1 MSNPKR
7 CAACKSLRRRC
18 SKDCVLAPYFPS
30 NDPQRFA
37 YVHRI
42 FGASNI
48 SRMLMQIPVDQRA
61 EAADSMSFEAK
72 SRVKDPV
79 YGCVAVIGQLHQQIS
94 AVQRELAKTQGQ
106 LAIYTAQQQQQMVST
121 QGHYENCAACKSLR
135 RACKDDCVLAPYF
148 PSNDPQ
154 RFAYVKKIYG
164 ASNTSNML
172 KLSIVCL
179 LSANPILQEL
189 PIEQQAEAADC
200 IYFEAKS
207 RVKDPVYGCVAVIT
221 QLHQHINVVQH
232 ELAKTQG
239 ELAIYRFYTE
249 QQQMVRSRGHYGEP
263 SWLGDVNAVQ
273 QGAFH
278 FNQQSLI
285 DLLQLQ
291 DGI

>member
-79 YGCVAVIGQLHQQIS
+79 YGCVAVIGQLYQQIS

-106 LAIYTAQQQQQMVST
+106 LAIYTAQQEQQMVST
-121 QGHYENCAACKSLR
+121 QGY
-135 RACKDDCVLAPYF
+135 
-148 PSNDPQ
+148 
-154 RFAYVKKIYG
+154 
-164 ASNTSNML
+164 
-172 KLSIVCL
+172 
-179 LSANPILQEL
+179 
-189 PIEQQAEAADC
+189 
-200 IYFEAKS
+200 
-207 RVKDPVYGCVAVIT
+207 
-221 QLHQHINVVQH
+221 
-232 ELAKTQG
+232 
-239 ELAIYRFYTE
+239 
-249 QQQMVRSRGHYGEP
+249 YGEP
-263 SWLGDVNAVQ
+263 SWLGGVNAIQ
-273 QGAFH
+273 PNTFH
-278 FNQQSLI
+278 FNQQSLM
-285 DLLQLQ
+285 DLLRLR
-291 DGI
+291 DNI